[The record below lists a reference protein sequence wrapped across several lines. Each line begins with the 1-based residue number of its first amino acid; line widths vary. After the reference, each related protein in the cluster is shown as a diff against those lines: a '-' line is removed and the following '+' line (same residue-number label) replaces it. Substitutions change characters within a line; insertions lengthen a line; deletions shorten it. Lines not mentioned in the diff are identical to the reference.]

1 MTNVQNVRQM
11 PATFG
16 MKFGTAKRFGNTTLG
31 SLGIWISKMFPSCWS
46 LQRLLYMVLEKY
58 KVSAVSDVI
67 HIAGL
72 VECINNWRNIVLFLG
87 KWSKEM
93 TTGLCLGLKY
103 QFCNEKKK
111 KNPASLTNKCFNSM
125 DLASLTVSEPRHHC
139 WEFGHMLCCC
149 FPWVHADLC
158 CSQCPTFLLPLSA
171 QLANMHSS
179 FSGKSTEW
187 KWKENRMKGWC
198 SAHSRHE
205 VEMLSVCVWIWS
217 DAQEVKGKNC
227 MWF

>member
-72 VECINNWRNIVLFLG
+72 VECINNWRNIALLLG

-93 TTGLCLGLKY
+93 TADLCLGLKY
-103 QFCNEKKK
+103 QFCNEKKY
-111 KNPASLTNKCFNSM
+111 PAFLTNKCFNYGSGF
-125 DLASLTVSEPRHHC
+125 SRCFWYHC

-158 CSQCPTFLLPLSA
+158 CSQCSARLLSWQICTA
-171 QLANMHSS
+171 RSQVNKQNG
-179 FSGKSTEW
+179 SGKGTGW
-187 KWKENRMKGWC
+187 KGGVQPTADTR
-198 SAHSRHE
+198 
-205 VEMLSVCVWIWS
+205 
-217 DAQEVKGKNC
+217 
-227 MWF
+227 

>member
-72 VECINNWRNIVLFLG
+72 VECINNWRNIALLLG

-93 TTGLCLGLKY
+93 TADLCLGLKY
-103 QFCNEKKK
+103 QFCNAKKY
-111 KNPASLTNKCFNSM
+111 PASLTNKCFNYGSGFSRCFWAQIPLLGVRSQVVLLFPM
-125 DLASLTVSEPRHHC
+125 GSCRPLLQSV
-139 WEFGHMLCCC
+139 LCPCLLSWQIC
-149 FPWVHADLC
+149 TAR
-158 CSQCPTFLLPLSA
+158 SQVNK
-171 QLANMHSS
+171 QNG
-179 FSGKSTEW
+179 SGKGTGW
-187 KWKENRMKGWC
+187 KGGVQPTADTR
-198 SAHSRHE
+198 
-205 VEMLSVCVWIWS
+205 
-217 DAQEVKGKNC
+217 
-227 MWF
+227 

>member
-72 VECINNWRNIVLFLG
+72 VECISNWRNIALFLG
-87 KWSKEM
+87 KWTKDM
-93 TTGLCLGLKY
+93 TADLRLGLKY
-103 QFCNEKKK
+103 QFVMKKK
-111 KNPASLTNKCFNSM
+111 KNPASLTIKCWLWIWLF
-125 DLASLTVSEPRHHC
+125 SLFLSPDTAAGSSVT
-139 WEFGHMLCCC
+139 CCC
-149 FPWVHADLC
+149 FPWVHADVCHSHCPALLLSCPPPALLC
-158 CSQCPTFLLPLSA
+158 SA
-171 QLANMHSS
+171 GIMQGS
-179 FSGKSTEW
+179 FSGK
-187 KWKENRMKGWC
+187 
-198 SAHSRHE
+198 
-205 VEMLSVCVWIWS
+205 
-217 DAQEVKGKNC
+217 
-227 MWF
+227 